1 MMGCWIGSAS
11 VRSYLTKRYYTV
23 RHQGTE
29 FMRWVSVPQRLVLG
43 PLLFVLYTADIG
55 RIAGKHGVNAHF
67 YADDLQL
74 YMSAKPQHTDDVTAQ
89 LMGCMEATGQWMA
102 SNRLKLNPVKT
113 DLLWCA
119 TQWRQHQLNRNS
131 VGFGGATVQPSSTV
145 RDLGFILD
153 SEMSFGPYINQLVSW
168 CFYQLGCIKAC
179 VNALPMD
186 VVKIAVNSF
195 VVSHIDY
202 CNCLLAGAPRY
213 QLNKLQAVMNSA
225 RWLVCGRNKFD
236 YISCVLC
243 DRLHWL
249 PVEQR
254 IQYKLCLMVDPMKIC
269 RRDQSMFWP
278 PIMSLSF
285 IQSCYWIT
293 LQVSHP

>member
-1 MMGCWIGSAS
+1 MYCFVGCEA
-11 VRSYLTKRYYTV
+11 TV
-23 RHQGTE
+23 TNYRWSDSQLQLQVLFSTWWVVGLALLQFGAISLSGTILSDIKVPSLWDE
-29 FMRWVSVPQRLVLG
+29 CLIYGVPQGLVLG

-145 RDLGFILD
+145 QDLGVY
-153 SEMSFGPYINQLVSW
+153 PRQW
-168 CFYQLGCIKAC
+168 
-179 VNALPMD
+179 D
-186 VVKIAVNSF
+186 VF
-195 VVSHIDY
+195 
-202 CNCLLAGAPRY
+202 
-213 QLNKLQAVMNSA
+213 
-225 RWLVCGRNKFD
+225 
-236 YISCVLC
+236 
-243 DRLHWL
+243 
-249 PVEQR
+249 
-254 IQYKLCLMVDPMKIC
+254 
-269 RRDQSMFWP
+269 QS
-278 PIMSLSF
+278 I
-285 IQSCYWIT
+285 
-293 LQVSHP
+293 H